1 MPAAS
6 RTVRVST
13 PSVVPP
19 AHASPTIGPR
29 LTRARVGLSPTSP
42 HALDG
47 MRMDPPPSL
56 PCAAGTMPLAT
67 AAADPP
73 EEPPAERPGSQG
85 LRAAGK
91 LRASVVTVV
100 PISGTFVRPSATKP
114 AARNAS
120 ARYDVTGQ
128 GRSRMGPRPKA
139 VASPSTSQPRSL
151 KRTGTPRNGPSGTS
165 PAASAR
171 AWSNRVLITASSRGF
186 TASMRPMAASTS
198 SAGLAS
204 PRRASSACAVASS
217 HVVSVTPARYP
228 ADAGQASAN
237 PAIPACP
244 GGPWQA
250 GVTGPRRGGACA
262 AGCRYLIV
270 SGPAALNVLT
280 TVLTF
285 GTAVVLVLHLPLPS
299 FGRSPRNPTS
309 TLPLPDAPANWP
321 VLWPPDTV

>member
-13 PSVVPP
+13 PSIVPP
-19 AHASPTIGPR
+19 AHASPTNGPL

-120 ARYDVTGQ
+120 
-128 GRSRMGPRPKA
+128 
-139 VASPSTSQPRSL
+139 
-151 KRTGTPRNGPSGTS
+151 SGTS

-204 PRRASSACAVASS
+204 PRRTRSACAVASS
-217 HVVSVTPARYP
+217 HVVSVTPARYRSGG
-228 ADAGQASAN
+228 DQASTN
-237 PAIPACP
+237 PAIPDGP
-244 GGPWQA
+244 G
-250 GVTGPRRGGACA
+250 R
-262 AGCRYLIV
+262 RYLRV

-280 TVLTF
+280 TVFTF
-285 GTAVVLVLHLPLPS
+285 GTAVVLVSHLPLLS
-299 FGRSPRNPTS
+299 FGRSPANPTS
-309 TLPLPDAPANWP
+309 ALPLPDAPANWP
-321 VLWPPDTV
+321 VLRLPDTV